1 MNTGLSSSTP
11 KQDFFTA
18 VWLQIHSKWFTSNRL
33 NRIWLRKGES
43 TWSPEGKEALST
55 RVSELNQPV
64 LSRFHSKLDPS
75 NTEGWE
81 TVYPHMA
88 TQTMKIWLTQAA
100 RHIRLWA
107 EKLTC
112 FFYFIADSLGRCEC
126 WQAFM
131 GHGFQE
137 VCLGL
142 RKKKV
147 SQTKSTNT
155 FKYLLFIRCI
165 AINQTNSLLIHLTNK
180 NTEKRQF
187 FLNHRLPYISR
198 YLALC

>member
-1 MNTGLSSSTP
+1 MEDGTTWNPSRFCEINTARYTRPEGICCDTIGRCMNTGLSSSTP
-11 KQDFFTA
+11 KQDFSTA

-43 TWSPEGKEALST
+43 TWSPEGKEALTT

-64 LSRFHSKLDPS
+64 LSRFHWKLDPS
-75 NTEGWE
+75 NTERWE
-81 TVYPHMA
+81 TVYPHVA
-88 TQTMKIWLTQAA
+88 TQTMKIWPTQAA

-112 FFYFIADSLGRCEC
+112 FFYFIADSLGQCEC

-137 VCLGL
+137 VCSAPEE
-142 RKKKV
+142 KESV
-147 SQTKSTNT
+147 SNK
-155 FKYLLFIRCI
+155 
-165 AINQTNSLLIHLTNK
+165 INKHFESIC
-180 NTEKRQF
+180 
-187 FLNHRLPYISR
+187 FL
-198 YLALC
+198 